1 MNNSNKNLVPYM
13 NINNMKRFDEIN
25 QCGVILLNGFSSPL
39 VLLIFQKASQ
49 KWGLPKG
56 HLTDREKYRKDYYL
70 CAKREL
76 FEETGIYL
84 STNKHKYWG
93 SVLLNN
99 KMFYVIQI
107 FKDYIYVNPIDKNE
121 ISKYKWY
128 PIFELENF
136 VKNNNCNRTIKDLM
150 YKMREFQKPRENNY
164 NKLEY
169 KNFDNKYLYE
179 KNNSKFVLQKKFPEK
194 IKSNYNEMRYNNNQ
208 YFGNKCRNQS
218 HSICYD
224 KKINYY
230 KY

>member
-1 MNNSNKNLVPYM
+1 MNSYTKSLVPYNM
-13 NINNMKRFDEIN
+13 NNFEEIN

-56 HLTDREKYRKDYYL
+56 HLTDKEKFKKDYYL

-99 KMFYVIQI
+99 KIFYVIQI

-121 ISKYKWY
+121 ISDYKWF
-128 PIFELENF
+128 PIFELEYF

-150 YKMREFQKPRENNY
+150 YKMRKFQKPRENNRMEY
-164 NKLEY
+164 LTYENNNNNKFEENNKL
-169 KNFDNKYLYE
+169 KYILQQKLSEQTKPNYNE
-179 KNNSKFVLQKKFPEK
+179 IKYYNNSKNK
-194 IKSNYNEMRYNNNQ
+194 RYL
-208 YFGNKCRNQS
+208 GNCRNQS
-218 HSICYD
+218 YIYI
-224 KKINYY
+224 KKTNYH

>member
-1 MNNSNKNLVPYM
+1 MNNSNESLIPYINR
-13 NINNMKRFDEIN
+13 NIPNQFDDIN

-39 VLLIFQKASQ
+39 VLLIFQTVSQ

-56 HLTDREKYRKDYYL
+56 HLTDKEKFRRDYYL

-84 STNKHKYWG
+84 STNRHKYWG
-93 SVLLNN
+93 SVILNN
-99 KMFYVIQI
+99 KIFYVIQI

-121 ISKYKWY
+121 ISDHKWY

-150 YKMREFQKPRENNY
+150 YKMRKYKKPKENNHKY
-164 NKLEY
+164 LEY
-169 KNFDNKYLYE
+169 KEINKNTENLYE
-179 KNNSKFVLQKKFPEK
+179 NKKTISQKK
-194 IKSNYNEMRYNNNQ
+194 IKSNYNEIKYYKNKKYNQYLENYRNKPHNTYYNNK
-208 YFGNKCRNQS
+208 Y
-218 HSICYD
+218 
-224 KKINYY
+224 NYY